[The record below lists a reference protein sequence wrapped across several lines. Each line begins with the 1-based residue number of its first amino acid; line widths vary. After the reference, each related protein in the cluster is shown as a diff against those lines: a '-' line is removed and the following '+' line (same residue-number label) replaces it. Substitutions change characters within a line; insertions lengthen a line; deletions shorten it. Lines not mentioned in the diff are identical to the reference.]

1 MVSPHYRG
9 DAEMEVIEANLDWL
23 MPRFIEPGTYKII
36 LAIQSYILRTPC
48 HTIMTCSRSR

>member
-1 MVSPHYRG
+1 
-9 DAEMEVIEANLDWL
+9 MEVIEANLDWL